1 MKEIIDRYFGTKKK
15 KIIAGSGAF
24 CMLIACGFGVY
35 ALTKNDDPKLE
46 LKKNNYTIEYGEPV
60 TLDFDALVNVK
71 NLDKEDKVYLK
82 KNTKIESN
90 VENDIEVVTKED
102 GSIEEK
108 DRGFAKVGDYEVNLK
123 YKDETKIV
131 KVSVKDT
138 TKPTL
143 EVPGNI
149 EILQG
154 TDLTTF
160 DFKSLFTAT
169 DLSELSDY
177 TIDYSSIDTNTVAEY
192 TIKVSIQDKYDNK
205 EEKDVKVT
213 IIAKPEVALDEVV
226 VQEVITNED
235 GTKTVKN
242 IVKKQTEASSSGNKV
257 VSNSNNT
264 TVNNNNSG
272 SNSTTKPDNNQ
283 GGSNSGGNSSSG
295 SNGSTSGSGSGGNSS
310 SGSNS
315 EGGNSS
321 NGSSSGGGD
330 SNGDSNSG
338 SSTPTPP
345 SKVTI
350 YWSKCE
356 QCGKYLESTISIS
369 DVREKLKKDG
379 CDNTERGNHCISTS
393 WGSYQK

>member
-15 KIIAGSGAF
+15 KIIAGSGAL

-46 LKKNNYTIEYGEPV
+46 LKKNNYMIEYGEPV

-295 SNGSTSGSGSGGNSS
+295 SNGSASGSGSGGNSS

-321 NGSSSGGGD
+321 NGSSSGGGS
-330 SNGDSNSG
+330 SNNDSNSG

-345 SKVTI
+345 IKVWE
-350 YWSKCE
+350 YWAECRW
-356 QCGKYLESTISIS
+356 CGKHVESSIS
-369 DVREKLKKDG
+369 LQDAINKLKSDTCTDG
-379 CDNTERGNHCISTS
+379 LAHACHS
-393 WGSYQK
+393 GSQEVYK